1 MYENFEDELEL
12 LKQQLEWVKQQDRIL
27 AEIESRLHEMKEI
40 ARYAAEH
47 RLLIDEQEQL
57 NKQMQE
63 HQEAIRSLENYLS

>member
-1 MYENFEDELEL
+1 MYENSEGELEL
-12 LKQQLEWVKQQDRIL
+12 LKQQLERGKQQDRTL
-27 AEIESRLHEMKEI
+27 EIESRLHEMKEI
-40 ARYAAEH
+40 AQYAAEH